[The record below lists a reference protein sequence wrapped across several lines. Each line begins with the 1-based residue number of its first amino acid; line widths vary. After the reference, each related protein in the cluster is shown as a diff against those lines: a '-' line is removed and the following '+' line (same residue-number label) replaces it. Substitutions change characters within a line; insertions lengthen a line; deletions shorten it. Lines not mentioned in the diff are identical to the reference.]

1 MKILLPIDGS
11 DCSMKTLHWAGELF
25 QRRSDVEFY
34 LLEVIS
40 ITPDTITVEYDVTDA
55 SKTLNNA
62 KRALESM
69 GCRVAEISYV
79 LGDPVERICE
89 YAEEGG
95 IDQILI
101 GSHGRTG
108 LSKLL
113 MGSVSVAVM
122 ERSKCPVT
130 LHRNVE
136 RSPIRHILPANT
148 VL

>member
-25 QRRSDVEFY
+25 KGRSDIEFY
-34 LLEVIS
+34 LLTVIS

-55 SKTLNNA
+55 TKTLNNA
-62 KRALESM
+62 KRALENL

-79 LGDPVERICE
+79 LGDAVERICE
-89 YAEEGG
+89 YAEEVG

-136 RSPIRHILPANT
+136 HSPIRHILPANT